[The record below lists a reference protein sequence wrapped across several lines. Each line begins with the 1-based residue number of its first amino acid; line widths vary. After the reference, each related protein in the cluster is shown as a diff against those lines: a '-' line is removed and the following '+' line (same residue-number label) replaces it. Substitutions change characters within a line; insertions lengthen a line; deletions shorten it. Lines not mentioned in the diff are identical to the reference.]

1 MPHPPNYRRQ
11 PPLATKLFMSW
22 MAPRDLE
29 HEMVENFE
37 RKYVEFAVP
46 EFHMW
51 APLWAWGQVIR
62 TLIFRIKD
70 AALEV
75 LERIRITTSE

>member
-1 MPHPPNYRRQ
+1 
-11 PPLATKLFMSW
+11 
-22 MAPRDLE
+22 
-29 HEMVENFE
+29 MVENFE